1 MAMKRINFIEESTG
15 VKVDDPAV
23 QRAMDAYDHLND
35 DERRDTYRSTIQ
47 AMTAYRRTGDEAYLT
62 RLTRTYEET
71 IRIDAIPGLREK
83 IRAQRDAPPPE
94 PGDVMP
100 AAEAEALIARLH
112 GAGEHQ

>member
-1 MAMKRINFIEESTG
+1 MAMKPVNFIEESTG

-47 AMTAYRRTGDEAYLT
+47 TMTAYNRTGDTAHLT
-62 RLTRTYEET
+62 KLTRTYEET

-100 AAEAEALIARLH
+100 AEEAEALIGQLR
-112 GAGEHQ
+112 GKGGHQ